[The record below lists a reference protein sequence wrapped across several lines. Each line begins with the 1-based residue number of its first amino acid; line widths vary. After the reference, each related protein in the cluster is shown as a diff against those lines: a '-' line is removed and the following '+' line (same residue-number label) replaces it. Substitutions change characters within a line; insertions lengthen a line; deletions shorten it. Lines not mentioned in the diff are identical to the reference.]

1 MGHTACT
8 EPQCLYK
15 GALYLYLY
23 VFVYLCIMEMRMMIM
38 MMMMM
43 TVTSIFCFNSRKHVF
58 MFFYQFKTYNE
69 LHTFYV
75 TFKIIGEFSSF

>member
-1 MGHTACT
+1 
-8 EPQCLYK
+8 
-15 GALYLYLY
+15 
-23 VFVYLCIMEMRMMIM
+23 M